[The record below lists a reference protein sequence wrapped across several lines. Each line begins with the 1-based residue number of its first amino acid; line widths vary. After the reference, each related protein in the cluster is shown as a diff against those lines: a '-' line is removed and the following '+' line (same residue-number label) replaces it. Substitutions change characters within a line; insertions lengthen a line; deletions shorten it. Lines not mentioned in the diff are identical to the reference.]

1 MFSSIVSRSTRL
13 ARPNF
18 IRRGGHGPVSYNE
31 PSGYLFNEK
40 VMQKSIFFSY
50 NSLFDVGP
58 CKGILGKY
66 VLSRYGRWYFCHGC
80 CLIL

>member
-1 MFSSIVSRSTRL
+1 VTSLFFSSRFTLIFSWLDTLFQFITLKMFSSIVSRSTRL

-40 VMQKSIFFSY
+40 VMQKSIFFF
-50 NSLFDVGP
+50 L
-58 CKGILGKY
+58 
-66 VLSRYGRWYFCHGC
+66 
-80 CLIL
+80 